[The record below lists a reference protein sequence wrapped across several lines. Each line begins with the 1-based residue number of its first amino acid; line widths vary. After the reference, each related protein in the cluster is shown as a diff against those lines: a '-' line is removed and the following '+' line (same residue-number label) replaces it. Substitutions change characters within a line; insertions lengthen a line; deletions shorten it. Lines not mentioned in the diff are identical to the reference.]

1 MSLGILVKWTKRL
14 IGLLPL
20 KLILSQEVRPSSL
33 LMLRKLTRT
42 VLMKRRKARF
52 SIDGSALKGKP
63 LKILTLNLIVILS
76 PSKFSG

>member
-1 MSLGILVKWTKRL
+1 
-14 IGLLPL
+14 
-20 KLILSQEVRPSSL
+20 
-33 LMLRKLTRT
+33 MLRKLTRT